1 VLLKGGLRD
10 ATLDDALSAGMLL
23 GRGLCAD
30 LPADNRLL
38 AWMLLLHLIRV
49 MRDPAHARC
58 TELAALLP
66 LFRYIGGSGNGARI
80 DG

>member
-1 VLLKGGLRD
+1 MLLKGGLRD